1 MVVLV
6 EKGGTVTERGR
17 QPTTKRGVS
26 DEKNSRAGQPKL
38 ASLRLWPPRVSLD
51 RLPGSTFPP
60 SREVSRPNKA
70 AAFAMLLA
78 WNTVPVKCQ
87 VVSQA

>member
-1 MVVLV
+1 MVLV
-6 EKGGTVTERGR
+6 EKGGTIAAKGT
-17 QPTTKRGVS
+17 QPTTKREVR
-26 DEKNSRAGQPKL
+26 DEKNSRTGQPKL
-38 ASLRLWPPRVSLD
+38 ASLRLWPPRVSPD
-51 RLPGSTFPP
+51 RLPGSTSP